1 MPSDWPFRVDCR
13 HYSAPADWS
22 YRVTPVSP
30 PLDDGQ
36 EHRAAAT
43 QPAPTPTPLP
53 SLVRYAANPAI
64 PPGDSDSPIGS
75 LRGPLDERNGAANS
89 WTHEADANLTRPFHR
104 VVGLRTHPRDWPD
117 REECQPLLAAGSA
130 STERLYSLVQSDIW
144 ESIEP
149 LPGGAKVGFTR
160 GTG

>member
-1 MPSDWPFRVDCR
+1 M
-13 HYSAPADWS
+13 
-22 YRVTPVSP
+22 TPVFSATRRRARVPSCSDATRPHTDSSP
-30 PLDDGQ
+30 TACPLRSENGD
-36 EHRAAAT
+36 
-43 QPAPTPTPLP
+43 
-53 SLVRYAANPAI
+53 S
-64 PPGDSDSPIGS
+64 PPGDSDAPIGS

-117 REECQPLLAAGSA
+117 REECQHLLAAGTASA
-130 STERLYSLVQSDIW
+130 ERLYSLVQNDIW